1 MGEFVWHYRSLFA
14 GATVLEVGAGTS
26 IPSLVLAKASSVS
39 NLLLTDIPE
48 ILPVIKSCLEL
59 NEIQSNV
66 WVQALEWGIFGT
78 DTSIDTLI
86 TKIDANID
94 YIIGSDTFYEPFRKK
109 KTFKSKQLSLRYSQY
124 NKPLI
129 EFENL
134 LVLISYVIHHH
145 NPNCKF
151 FTTYQ
156 ERSPKRSIQYLL
168 DKWELQCRY
177 IPKESFQFDELKYMD
192 DEGEDNRDKSE
203 VRVNAG
209 TLSSVFLLE
218 ITKRT

>member
-59 NEIQSNV
+59 NEIQSDV

-86 TKIDANID
+86 TKIDGKID
-94 YIIGSDTFYEPFRKK
+94 YIIGSDTFYEPL
-109 KTFKSKQLSLRYSQY
+109 Q
-124 NKPLI
+124 
-129 EFENL
+129 FENL

-145 NPNCKF
+145 NPSCKF